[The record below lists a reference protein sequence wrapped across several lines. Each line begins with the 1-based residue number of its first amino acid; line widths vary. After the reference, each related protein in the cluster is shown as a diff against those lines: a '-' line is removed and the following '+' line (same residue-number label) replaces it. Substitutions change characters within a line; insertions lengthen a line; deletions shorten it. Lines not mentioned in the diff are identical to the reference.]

1 MCERRLDVVRDK
13 QMWRPVVM
21 RNKAD
26 QQPAAVRGQA
36 NEWPAMC
43 DQRPDVVQ
51 VKPVR
56 RRGKPDV
63 AAKVGGQNNKKALKT
78 RFAGLSLRFI

>member
-36 NEWPAMC
+36 NERPAAVRGQANEWQAMC
-43 DQRPDVVQ
+43 DQRLDVVQ

-56 RRGKPDV
+56 RRAKPTRRPKS
-63 AAKVGGQNNKKALKT
+63 AAEIIKKH
-78 RFAGLSLRFI
+78 

>member
-36 NEWPAMC
+36 NEWQAMC
-43 DQRPDVVQ
+43 DQRLDVVQ

-56 RRGKPDV
+56 RRGKPDA
-63 AAKVGGQNNKKALKT
+63 AAKVGGRNNKKH
-78 RFAGLSLRFI
+78 